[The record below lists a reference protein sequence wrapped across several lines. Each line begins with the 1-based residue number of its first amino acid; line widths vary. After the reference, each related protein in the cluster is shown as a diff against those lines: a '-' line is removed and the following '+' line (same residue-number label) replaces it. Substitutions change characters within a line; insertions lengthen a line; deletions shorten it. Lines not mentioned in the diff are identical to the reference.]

1 MKTTA
6 KVLAGAAL
14 VIALAGCS
22 DIALR
27 GIIAQQV
34 TTGSGAPPTIRVL
47 SMDVSRSSAWTLN
60 GANMVT
66 ARSKLLNPLN
76 FGPNGTVKKTITIT
90 DTTATITVGLLSNY
104 DVLFIGYVPNAVF
117 SGAELTAMQN
127 WVSSGGVIIATSDD
141 GTHDAVTTAFGYQVA
156 ASPASDYYAYPN
168 GGSPPVFNGP
178 FGTASFVY
186 GAFNIGFWFTL
197 SGVTLLGS
205 GFDYNS
211 TAYSS
216 VLELH
221 WGAGKVIM
229 LADVNYISDDTL
241 VFSAG
246 NGISPSVGNDVFLGN
261 LFAYAHK

>member
-1 MKTTA
+1 MKTI
-6 KVLAGAAL
+6 KILAGAVL

-60 GANMVT
+60 GTNMVT

-90 DTTATITVGLLSNY
+90 DTTATITAGLLSNY
-104 DVLFIGYVPNAVF
+104 DVLFIGYVPDAAL

-156 ASPASDYYAYPN
+156 ASPVADNYAYPN
-168 GGSPPVFNGP
+168 AGNPPVFNGP
-178 FGTASFVY
+178 FGTASIVL

-205 GFDYNS
+205 GYNINF
-211 TAYSS
+211 TVYSS

-229 LADVNYISDDTL
+229 LADVNYISDDTGA
-241 VFSAG
+241 FSAG
-246 NGISPSVGNDVFLGN
+246 IGIDPSNSNDIFLGN
-261 LFAYAHK
+261 LFDYAHK